1 MARPDKC
8 SAQDNKSL
16 PLRRSHLQVAA
27 HPARSERYGAAD
39 VDNEDDLIA
48 VVDDCEVVRDA
59 LDQLLVSVGYRTE
72 LYASAE
78 EFMRAAE
85 ITRAAC
91 LVVDVELGGTS
102 GPQLLRDLSA
112 RGLHFRAILM
122 SASGD
127 PAVRRMATEL
137 GCLTFLPKP
146 FAPNDL
152 LEVLARRLAFG
163 CH

>member
-8 SAQDNKSL
+8 SAQDSKSL
-16 PLRRSHLQVAA
+16 PLRRSHLQAAA

-39 VDNEDDLIA
+39 VDDEDDLIA

-78 EFMRAAE
+78 EFMRAAKT
-85 ITRAAC
+85 TRAAC

-102 GPQLLRDLSA
+102 GPQLLRDLAA

-127 PAVRRMATEL
+127 PAVRRTRHGAR
-137 GCLTFLPKP
+137 LPDVP
-146 FAPNDL
+146 AQAVCA
-152 LEVLARRLAFG
+152 E
-163 CH
+163 